1 MKSYLAIILTLGIT
15 ACSQPQVQSTAPVA
29 PIPTTTSEATQSTP
43 TPLATENSRTKTPP
57 KDNTNIESIEPKVES
72 KKAGDKKSDETLT
85 SSPNS
90 PTTFA
95 TLTAKTP
102 TSRINI
108 REGASKNA
116 KARHYGFAGDPVKIL
131 DEKQGNNGN
140 TWYKVQFVRSGAEGW
155 VSGNFVALKADSKE
169 TSSSIPEHTDST
181 TNEKT
186 TEETAEEKTPTSGEQ
201 STSSTTKQATLTSKN
216 PRSRINIRDDASISA
231 KARHYGF
238 AGDPVIIIDEA
249 TGDNGNTWYKVK
261 FVKSEAEG
269 WVSGNFVSLGSNN

>member
-29 PIPTTTSEATQSTP
+29 PTPTTTSEATQSTP
-43 TPLATENSRTKTPP
+43 TPLATENSRTKTPQ
-57 KDNTNIESIEPKVES
+57 KDNTNFESIEPKVEP
-72 KKAGDKKSDETLT
+72 KKATDKKNDETLT
-85 SSPNS
+85 SSPDS
-90 PTTFA
+90 LA

-108 REGASKNA
+108 REGASTSA

-131 DEKQGNNGN
+131 DEKQGDNGN

-155 VSGNFVALKADSKE
+155 VSGNFVALEGDSKE
-169 TSSSIPEHTDST
+169 TSPSIPERTDST
-181 TNEKT
+181 TNE
-186 TEETAEEKTPTSGEQ
+186 EATSTRGEQ

-216 PRSRINIRDDASISA
+216 PRSRINIRDDASTSA

-238 AGDPVIIIDEA
+238 AGDAVTIIDEA
-249 TGDNGNTWYKVK
+249 TGDDGNTWYKVK

-269 WVSGNFVSLGSNN
+269 WVSGNFVSRSSNK

>member
-29 PIPTTTSEATQSTP
+29 PIPTTTSETPQSTP
-43 TPLATENSRTKTPP
+43 TPLATENSRAKTPQ
-57 KDNTNIESIEPKVES
+57 KDNTNFESIEPKVEP
-72 KKAGDKKSDETLT
+72 KKATDKKSDETLT

-90 PTTFA
+90 LTTFA
-95 TLTAKTP
+95 TLTAKTS

-108 REGASKNA
+108 REGASTSA

-131 DEKQGNNGN
+131 DEKQGDNGN

-155 VSGNFVALKADSKE
+155 VSGNFVALKGNSKE
-169 TSSSIPEHTDST
+169 TSSSIRERTDST
-181 TNEKT
+181 TNEEAT
-186 TEETAEEKTPTSGEQ
+186 STSGE
-201 STSSTTKQATLTSKN
+201 QATLTSKN
-216 PRSRINIRDDASISA
+216 PRSRINIRDDASTSA

-238 AGDPVIIIDEA
+238 AGDPVTIIDEA

-269 WVSGNFVSLGSNN
+269 WVSGNFVSRNSKK